1 MQLEAEK
8 KKPQKQMLMQ
18 HLLYT
23 PGKILTHSILT
34 TEYGVDYVIITIKPL
49 RNKDIESQR
58 G

>member
-1 MQLEAEK
+1 
-8 KKPQKQMLMQ
+8 MLMQ

-34 TEYGVDYVIITIKPL
+34 TEYGVYYVIITIKPL
-49 RNKDIESQR
+49 KNKDIESQR